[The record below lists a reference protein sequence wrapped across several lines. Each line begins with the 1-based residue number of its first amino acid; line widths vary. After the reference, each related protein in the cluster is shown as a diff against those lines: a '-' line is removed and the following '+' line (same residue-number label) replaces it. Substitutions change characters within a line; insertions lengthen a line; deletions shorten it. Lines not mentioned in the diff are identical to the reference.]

1 MRNKVKA
8 RFKFWNVNAK
18 LKKLAGSKDYNA
30 KIIEIEALSKF
41 FKKNI
46 RVLEFGCGNGYTA
59 LELAKRFNAKIDACD
74 YSPEMILEA
83 KKLQKKKKLSNRV
96 SFFLADIK
104 KKIRN
109 QTCLRFG
116 IYRKDGY

>member
-8 RFKFWNVNAK
+8 RFKFWNTNAK

-46 RVLEFGCGNGYTA
+46 RVLEFGCGNGHTA
-59 LELAKRFNAKIDACD
+59 IELAKRFNVKIDACD
-74 YSPEMILEA
+74 YSPEMISEA
-83 KKLQKKKKLSNRV
+83 KKLQKNKKLSKRV
-96 SFFLADIK
+96 NFFIADIK
-104 KKIRN
+104 KKIKN
-109 QTCLRFG
+109 
-116 IYRKDGY
+116 

>member
-1 MRNKVKA
+1 MKKKANA
-8 RFKFWNVNAK
+8 RFKFWNTNAK
-18 LKKLAGSKDYNA
+18 LKNLAGTRDYNA

-59 LELAKRFNAKIDACD
+59 FEMAKRFNARIDACD

-83 KKLQKKKKLSNRV
+83 KKLQNSREVGLEAAI
-96 SFFLADIK
+96 L
-104 KKIRN
+104 
-109 QTCLRFG
+109 
-116 IYRKDGY
+116 